1 MDFEVSEQM
10 ETILTM
16 VREFVDDELI
26 PIEGE
31 MLHGSPE
38 TVQELVVAAQH
49 KVRQMDLWAP
59 NHPVEFGGLGL
70 SMVDHG
76 LLSEA
81 LGRSRSS
88 TSTPPRSSAS
98 GSCARWS
105 RGRSAAASR

>member
-38 TVQELVVAAQH
+38 TVQELVVAA
-49 KVRQMDLWAP
+49 
-59 NHPVEFGGLGL
+59 
-70 SMVDHG
+70 
-76 LLSEA
+76 
-81 LGRSRSS
+81 
-88 TSTPPRSSAS
+88 
-98 GSCARWS
+98 
-105 RGRSAAASR
+105 